1 MIDSGLGRLQIGIE
15 SGNEKILNCYNKSL
29 SLDDIRETVQVCFE
43 EGLLSLVGNF
53 IIGGPF
59 ETLETLDK
67 SLAFAKEL
75 LELAPGCIDIS
86 SSIYTPYPSTKMFLE
101 PEKFGVEILDSE
113 LITGSGLDYVFSRT
127 SALTKWDLL
136 KARANFNQEVE
147 VKAVSLLPSI
157 AEERII
163 RHFNAY
169 LSFGLTA
176 MWVKLLF
183 KNRRGS
189 NYFGLQASNGM
200 KEFKEIIK
208 EIDEYKPLRTVSI
221 RNAEDDKIL
230 LKTDDGNQLN
240 YHN

>member
-1 MIDSGLGRLQIGIE
+1 
-15 SGNEKILNCYNKSL
+15 
-29 SLDDIRETVQVCFE
+29 
-43 EGLLSLVGNF
+43 
-53 IIGGPF
+53 
-59 ETLETLDK
+59 
-67 SLAFAKEL
+67 
-75 LELAPGCIDIS
+75 
-86 SSIYTPYPSTKMFLE
+86 MFLE

-163 RHFNAY
+163 RNFNAY

-189 NYFGLQASNGM
+189 NYFGLQTSNGM

-230 LKTDDGNQLN
+230 LKTDDGNQFELSQLSSRIFELCSGKITTEQIFKILN
-240 YHN
+240 KESKEKIDKEVLQKYVLNFFEMLDKEKLITFTRT